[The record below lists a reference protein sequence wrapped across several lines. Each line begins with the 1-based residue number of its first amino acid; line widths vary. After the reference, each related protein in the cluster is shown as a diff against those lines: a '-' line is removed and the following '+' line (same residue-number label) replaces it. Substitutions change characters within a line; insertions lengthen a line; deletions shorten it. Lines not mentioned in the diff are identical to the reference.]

1 MKKVLIISAALAL
14 VCSSANAQSFL
25 EKLGQRALDRA
36 VSKTESAA
44 DRVVDK
50 AFDAVEGLFTKKD
63 KDEEPANNKQAAAA
77 GSWTCPECGKTGNT
91 GNFCDDCGARKP
103 GTGSS
108 TSAQSG
114 WTCPECGKTGNTGNF
129 CADCGAKKPGTG
141 GAAVSSAPAPELQD
155 LAMSSEINDF
165 VPGSVVIF
173 EDNLAGERI
182 GEFPSKWDVVDG
194 SIGVNRLGD
203 RTVIKFDNEG
213 GTIIPLMEKDMYNY
227 LPEEFTLEFDIYI
240 SKFQQ
245 FDFKMMRFELGLMN
259 RDRNVNQWN
268 SYCAQVQI
276 EYFPFDQNDHLSA
289 TISYNCQKPVEG
301 SVRGKCEDNNTYLK
315 AAAFNHIA
323 VAFNKRSFKMY
334 VNGNR
339 VINVPNMT
347 APKYFQ
353 LNYWDSN
360 KYPYCVISNVRL
372 AKNGAELY
380 ERNASDLS
388 AVEKAMQASGKFV
401 TNNILFETG
410 KATLKPESMADI
422 QAVADYMKKNP
433 SVRFEV
439 QGHCDNQGSDS
450 VNDPLSQKRAEAIV
464 AELVKLGV
472 DEWNLRPV
480 GKGSHEPVADNS
492 TEEGRAKNRRVEFIK
507 K

>member
-63 KDEEPANNKQAAAA
+63 KDEEPADNKQAAAA

-91 GNFCDDCGARKP
+91 GNFCDDCGAKKP

-108 TSAQSG
+108 ASAAAGS
-114 WTCPECGKTGNTGNF
+114 WTCPECGRTGNTGNF

-141 GAAVSSAPAPELQD
+141 GAAASAAAAPELQE

-182 GEFPSKWDVVDG
+182 GEFPSKWDVLDG
-194 SIGVNRLGD
+194 SIGVNKLGD

-213 GTIIPLMEKDMYNY
+213 GTIIPLMEKDMYSY
-227 LPEEFTLEFDIYI
+227 LPEEFTLEFDIYLCKKGQGDI
-240 SKFQQ
+240 G
-245 FDFKMMRFELGLMN
+245 DMHFELGLMN
-259 RDRNVNQWN
+259 RDPNVNQWN

-276 EYFPFDQNDHLSA
+276 NYCPYEAYFLNADIDY
-289 TISYNCQKPVEG
+289 TCQKPTEG
-301 SVRGKCEDNNTYLK
+301 DTKGQCKNEKTYLK
-315 AAAFNHIA
+315 TAAFNHIA

-353 LNYWDSN
+353 LTYWNSN
-360 KYPYCVISNVRL
+360 NYPYCIISNVRL

-380 ERNASDLS
+380 ERNASDLT
-388 AVEKAMQASGKFV
+388 AVEKSMQASGKFV

-472 DEWNLRPV
+472 DEWNLRAV